1 MLEILHRVQIRHGD
15 GGFLVRAVGDGAV
28 IGSQL
33 VFRQRLL
40 VLDRDGRGVGARHEV
55 LHVRERGVGVEVF
68 GFGVE
73 TQERVDRFGRGG
85 VFVVGVVIGARTDAQ
100 QVPAV
105 AEHAVVGPVCRG
117 RADGDH
123 GDPVDEEHDHGEDRQ
138 AQPAVGDDAVDLVG
152 RRLRGLGFLAVAG
165 ADDLR
170 DVDIALV
177 GDDGFGVV
185 VELLLGGLDV
195 RLDVRVHILGDV
207 ELCEYLV
214 VALKDLDGV
223 PALLLF
229 RQLVHGRLLNVGDRV
244 LDRTGERVHRHGL
257 GGSGGLDGGLRRGHD
272 AVTLQGRDLHDL
284 AAELL
289 RELVDIDLVAAL
301 AHDVHHVHGHDH
313 RDAQLGQLCGEVEVA
328 LKVRA
333 VDDVEDGVR
342 PLVDQVVAGD
352 DLLQRVGAER
362 VNAGKV
368 HDDDVV
374 MLFQPAF
381 LFLDR
386 DARPVANKLIGA
398 GQRIE
403 QRRLAAVR
411 VTG

>member
-1 MLEILHRVQIRHGD
+1 M
-15 GGFLVRAVGDGAV
+15 
-28 IGSQL
+28 
-33 VFRQRLL
+33 
-40 VLDRDGRGVGARHEV
+40 
-55 LHVRERGVGVEVF
+55 
-68 GFGVE
+68 
-73 TQERVDRFGRGG
+73 
-85 VFVVGVVIGARTDAQ
+85 
-100 QVPAV
+100 
-105 AEHAVVGPVCRG
+105 
-117 RADGDH
+117 
-123 GDPVDEEHDHGEDRQ
+123 
-138 AQPAVGDDAVDLVG
+138 
-152 RRLRGLGFLAVAG
+152 
-165 ADDLR
+165 
-170 DVDIALV
+170 
-177 GDDGFGVV
+177 
-185 VELLLGGLDV
+185 
-195 RLDVRVHILGDV
+195 
-207 ELCEYLV
+207 
-214 VALKDLDGV
+214 
-223 PALLLF
+223 
-229 RQLVHGRLLNVGDRV
+229 HGRLLNVGDRV

-257 GGSGGLDGGLRRGHD
+257 GGSGSLDGGLRRGHD
-272 AVTLQGRDLHDL
+272 TVTLQGRDLHDL

-289 RELVDIDLVAAL
+289 RELPDVDLVAAL

-313 RDAQLGQLCGEVEVA
+313 RDAQLGQLRGQVQVA

-333 VDDVEDGVR
+333 VDNVEDGVR

-368 HDDDVV
+368 HDDDII